1 MEAWCGEQLQKLTG
15 SSDMTLIHFCLS
27 LSDPSEIRSY
37 FSAYLGAKPEVSH
50 FATEFIKRKH
60 DLRHGGG
67 GHHNNGGA
75 KPGQA
80 AAGRKGK
87 KK

>member
-1 MEAWCGEQLQKLTG
+1 
-15 SSDMTLIHFCLS
+15 MTLIHFCLD

-37 FSAYLGAKPEVSH
+37 FSAYLGAKPEISH

-60 DLRHGGG
+60 ELRHGGG
-67 GHHNNGGA
+67 NNRNAASGLGNNSGG

-80 AAGRKGK
+80 PQPAAGRKNK